1 MITLFRRL
9 WPVLVALI
17 ACLVIFYQFDW
28 HNMLVLL
35 PTLPVGRLLLT
46 MSVGALLVF
55 AICAMRW
62 IAISQL
68 SWRPGVMMRVH
79 CYVSLSIV
87 ASLVTPF
94 QLGELVKIRFA
105 KEAGLK
111 VGNSAINVVL
121 ERILD
126 LSTIAAMGGAGYV
139 YLQTGHILVSIST
152 MLALFL
158 VGVTIPLVLKAYLK
172 KYNGKR
178 FGVIAR
184 SLAGPTLPLSSLF
197 VVVIMTFLKW
207 GLTLATW
214 MLILKVV
221 NVDLTVSQGSFLVG
235 VVTAIA
241 IISMIPGGL
250 GVQELSVRAILI
262 GMGTE
267 PLHAETAAIV
277 LRLFTP
283 VMVFVGLAHLPFLYR
298 ASRHTEGKS
307 LHV

>member
-9 WPVLVALI
+9 WPVLVAVI

-28 HNMLVLL
+28 NNMLVLL
-35 PTLPVGRLLLT
+35 PTLPVGWLLLT

-68 SWRPGVMMRVH
+68 SWRPLVMFRVH

-111 VGNSAINVVL
+111 VGNSAVNVVL

-126 LSTIAAMGGAGYV
+126 LSTIAAMGCAGFV
-139 YLQTGHILVSIST
+139 YLRTGLAVVSLFV
-152 MLALFL
+152 MFALFL
-158 VGVTIPLVLKAYLK
+158 AGVTIPLVLEAWLK
-172 KYNGKR
+172 K
-178 FGVIAR
+178 FGDTQFGNIAR
-184 SLAGPTLPLSSLF
+184 SFAGPTLPFRSLF
-197 VVVIMTFLKW
+197 VVAVMTLLKW

-214 MLILKVV
+214 MFILELVGV
-221 NVDLTVSQGSFLVG
+221 NLTVSQGSFLVG
-235 VVTAIA
+235 AVTAIA

-262 GMGTE
+262 GMGIE
-267 PLHAETAAIV
+267 PIHAETAAIV

-283 VMVFVGLAHLPFLYR
+283 VMVLVGLAHLPFLYKALR
-298 ASRHTEGKS
+298 RTEGKS